1 MLRVNVA
8 PPGGATADVPG
19 VPERLERLQRLTEAL
34 GELLS
39 EAQVAR
45 TVLEHGLAA
54 LGGSVGSVVLLV
66 PGAAELEVIGVLGY
80 TASTIASYERIPL
93 ALPTPHGEAV
103 RTGKPVFLG
112 TEEEIVALMKRPAK
126 EGAQAIVS
134 VPLQAG
140 RRTLGAM
147 GVTFRSPRTF
157 DAAEREFAVTV
168 GRVCAQALERAQA
181 FTRLERAVRARDEFL
196 AIAGH
201 ELRTP
206 LTALKLQL
214 QSALRLLV
222 EGEANRARAL
232 ERTEKAARQA
242 DRLSALVERL
252 LDVSKVGAGNFTLE
266 LGEVD
271 LGELAADVCGR
282 SSEELAAS
290 GCTWSLEGA
299 PGVRGNWD
307 RLRLEQ
313 LLANLL
319 SNAVKFAPGQPIAV
333 SVRREGSRA
342 LLSVRDHGPGIPHA
356 EQTRV
361 FERFEQ
367 LAPGP
372 RAQGLGLGLWIS
384 RRIAE
389 AHAGALSLRSEPGE
403 GAEFTLSLPL

>member
-1 MLRVNVA
+1 MLTVNVA
-8 PPGGATADVPG
+8 PPGKATADAPG
-19 VPERLERLQRLTEAL
+19 VPERLERLQRLTETL

-39 EAQVAR
+39 EAEVAR
-45 TVLEHGLAA
+45 AVLEHGLAA
-54 LGGSVGSVVLLV
+54 LGGVVGSVVLLV

-80 TASTIASYERIPL
+80 AAASVAGYDRIPL
-93 ALPTPHGEAV
+93 SAPTPHGEAV
-103 RTGKPVFLG
+103 RTGRPVFLC
-112 TEEEIVALMKRPAK
+112 TVEEIIALMKRPSR

-214 QSALRLLV
+214 QSALRLLG
-222 EGEANRARAL
+222 ESEANRARAL
-232 ERTEKAARQA
+232 ERAEKAARQA

-266 LGEVD
+266 LEEVD
-271 LGELAADVCGR
+271 LGELAADICGR
-282 SSEELAAS
+282 SSEELAAA
-290 GCTWSLEGA
+290 GCTWSLEGM
-299 PGVRGNWD
+299 PGVRGQWD

-313 LLANLL
+313 LLGNLL
-319 SNAVKFAPGQPIAV
+319 ANAVRFAKGKPIAV
-333 SVRREGSRA
+333 AVRSEGGRA
-342 LLSVRDHGPGIPHA
+342 LLSVRDRGPGIPA
-356 EQTRV
+356 SEQVRV

-367 LAPGP
+367 VAPGP

-389 AHAGALSLRSEPGE
+389 AHAGSLSLHSEPGA